1 VHGSL
6 KAPGTASNPFAQH
19 PQLRQAF
26 ELSLNRATL
35 NKVAFDGQYTP
46 GCTPIPPDSPWAV
59 PVTCPAQNL
68 TQAKALVAASGMKAP
83 VHVTLMVQN
92 SPLSIQV
99 GSVIQ
104 AMAKQA
110 GFDVTLQPTEFT
122 TALTRAAAGDY
133 EMFQIGWSGRV
144 DPDQNIFS
152 EWYPGSGLNY
162 TGANY
167 PALDA
172 LLIKARTTTGTAA
185 RKALYTQIV
194 QLMQNERNVVYLW
207 YDKLELGLRKNVT
220 GVAFYPDGLI
230 RLENAQVG

>member
-1 VHGSL
+1 
-6 KAPGTASNPFAQH
+6 
-19 PQLRQAF
+19 
-26 ELSLNRATL
+26 
-35 NKVAFDGQYTP
+35 
-46 GCTPIPPDSPWAV
+46 
-59 PVTCPAQNL
+59 
-68 TQAKALVAASGMKAP
+68 MKAP

-230 RLENAQVG
+230 RLENAQVGG